1 MLRID
6 VLKIRQVLDNLV
18 ENAKKYTPAEG
29 KIGIGCSIEENSI
42 EIWVEDE
49 GPGVPEVDL
58 SRIFER
64 FYRVDKGRSR
74 DTGGTGLGLSIVKH
88 IIDWHKGRVWAEN
101 VDNQGLRVSFRLPVA
116 ERPVVTKAI

>member
-1 MLRID
+1 M
-6 VLKIRQVLDNLV
+6 
-18 ENAKKYTPAEG
+18 
-29 KIGIGCSIEENSI
+29 
-42 EIWVEDE
+42 
-49 GPGVPEVDL
+49 PETDL

-101 VDNQGLRVSFRLPVA
+101 VENQGLRVSFCLPVA
-116 ERPVVTKAI
+116 ESAVVAEAI